1 MFSYAPPLARLIE
14 ELSKLPTVGPKTA
27 QRLAFHLL
35 SMSQQDA
42 EALATAILD
51 AKSRIRHCSICG
63 NITEAD
69 PCAICTSPQRD
80 QSVICVV
87 EDPRDV
93 AAMERIRE
101 FTGLY
106 HVLRGAISPLDGI
119 GPDDLRIAELLQR
132 VAPSGGQAPSGP
144 APLPPYLPLAGTGRP
159 GATGGD
165 RGGAPTGHRQAGG
178 AVREVIVAT
187 NPRVEGE
194 ATALYLS
201 KVLKPLGVRVTRIA
215 HGLPVGGDLEYAD
228 EVTLA
233 RALEGR
239 RDL

>member
-1 MFSYAPPLARLIE
+1 MFTYAPPLARLIE

-27 QRLAFHLL
+27 QRLAFYML
-35 SMSQQDA
+35 SMTAQDA
-42 EALATAILD
+42 EALAAAILE
-51 AKSRIRHCSICG
+51 AKRRIRHCSVCA

-69 PCAICTSPQRD
+69 PCALCTDPRRD

-87 EDPRDV
+87 ENPRDV
-93 AAMERIRE
+93 AAMERSRE
-101 FTGLY
+101 FKGLY
-106 HVLRGAISPLDGI
+106 HVLQGAISPLDGV
-119 GPDDLRIAELLQR
+119 GPDDLRIAELLR
-132 VAPSGGQAPSGP
+132 R
-144 APLPPYLPLAGTGRP
+144 LAGGT
-159 GATGGD
+159 
-165 RGGAPTGHRQAGG
+165 
-178 AVREVIVAT
+178 VREVIIAT

-201 KVLKPLGVRVTRIA
+201 KVIKPLEVKVTRIA

-239 RDL
+239 REL

>member
-27 QRLAFHLL
+27 QRLAFHML
-35 SMSQQDA
+35 SMTPQDA
-42 EALATAILD
+42 EALAAAILE
-51 AKSRIRHCSICG
+51 AKSRIRNCSICG

-69 PCAICTSPQRD
+69 PCVICTNPRRNP
-80 QSVICVV
+80 SVICVV

-93 AAMERIRE
+93 AAMERTRE
-101 FTGLY
+101 FSGLY
-106 HVLRGAISPLDGI
+106 HVLQGAISPLDGV
-119 GPDDLRIAELLQR
+119 GPDDLRIAELVER
-132 VAPSGGQAPSGP
+132 VT
-144 APLPPYLPLAGTGRP
+144 AGE
-159 GATGGD
+159 
-165 RGGAPTGHRQAGG
+165 
-178 AVREVIVAT
+178 VREVIVAT

>member
-27 QRLAFHLL
+27 QRLAFYML
-35 SMSQQDA
+35 SMTAQDA
-42 EALATAILD
+42 EALAAAILE
-51 AKSRIRHCSICG
+51 AKSRIRNCSVCG

-69 PCAICTSPQRD
+69 PCVICTNPQRN

-101 FTGLY
+101 FSGLY
-106 HVLRGAISPLDGI
+106 HVLQGAISPLDGV
-119 GPDDLRIAELLQR
+119 GPDDLRIDELVKR
-132 VAPSGGQAPSGP
+132 VT
-144 APLPPYLPLAGTGRP
+144 AGE
-159 GATGGD
+159 
-165 RGGAPTGHRQAGG
+165 
-178 AVREVIVAT
+178 VREVIVAT

>member
-1 MFSYAPPLARLIE
+1 MFAYAPPLARLIE
-14 ELSKLPTVGPKTA
+14 ELTKLPTIGPKTA
-27 QRLAFHLL
+27 QRLAFHVLA
-35 SMSQQDA
+35 MSQQDV
-42 EALATAILD
+42 EALAAAILE
-51 AKSRIRHCSICG
+51 AKSRIRSCSVCG

-69 PCAICTSPQRD
+69 PCGICTNPRRD
-80 QSVICVV
+80 RSVICVV
-87 EDPRDV
+87 EHPRDV
-93 AAMERIRE
+93 AAMERVRE

-106 HVLRGAISPLDGI
+106 HVLQGAISPLDGV
-119 GPDDLRIAELLQR
+119 GPDDLRIADLVQR
-132 VAPSGGQAPSGP
+132 VSGGG
-144 APLPPYLPLAGTGRP
+144 
-159 GATGGD
+159 
-165 RGGAPTGHRQAGG
+165 
-178 AVREVIVAT
+178 VREVIIAT

>member
-1 MFSYAPPLARLIE
+1 MFTYAPPLARLIE
-14 ELSKLPTVGPKTA
+14 ELSKLPTVGPRTA
-27 QRLAFHLL
+27 QRLAFFML
-35 SMSQQDA
+35 SMKAEEA
-42 EALATAILD
+42 EALASAILEC
-51 AKSRIRHCSICG
+51 KRRIRHCSVCG
-63 NITEAD
+63 NITEDD
-69 PCAICTSPQRD
+69 PCVFCTNGQRD
-80 QSVICVV
+80 RSVICVV

-93 AAMERIRE
+93 AAMERTRE
-101 FTGLY
+101 FKGVY

-132 VAPSGGQAPSGP
+132 VN
-144 APLPPYLPLAGTGRP
+144 
-159 GATGGD
+159 
-165 RGGAPTGHRQAGG
+165 AGG
-178 AVREVIVAT
+178 VREIIVAT

-233 RALEGR
+233 RSLEGR

>member
-1 MFSYAPPLARLIE
+1 MYTYAPPLARLIE
-14 ELSKLPTVGPKTA
+14 ELGKLPTVGPRTA
-27 QRLAFHLL
+27 QRLAFYML
-35 SMSQQDA
+35 SMRDEDA
-42 EALATAILD
+42 EALASAILD
-51 AKSRIRHCSICG
+51 CKRRIRHCSVCG

-69 PCAICTSPQRD
+69 PCVFCTNGQRD
-80 QSVICVV
+80 RSVICVV
-87 EDPRDV
+87 EDPRDI
-93 AAMERIRE
+93 AAMERTRE
-101 FTGLY
+101 FKGVY

-119 GPDDLRIAELLQR
+119 GPDDLRIAELLAR
-132 VAPSGGQAPSGP
+132 VAGGE
-144 APLPPYLPLAGTGRP
+144 
-159 GATGGD
+159 
-165 RGGAPTGHRQAGG
+165 
-178 AVREVIVAT
+178 VREVVVAT

>member
-1 MFSYAPPLARLIE
+1 MFAYAPPLARLIS
-14 ELSKLPTVGPKTA
+14 ELTKLPTIGPKTA
-27 QRLAFHLL
+27 QRLAFHILT
-35 SMSQQDA
+35 MNQHDV
-42 EALATAILD
+42 EALAAAILE
-51 AKSRIRHCSICG
+51 AKTRIRPCSVCG

-69 PCAICTSPQRD
+69 PCAICTDPRRD
-80 QSVICVV
+80 RSVICVV
-87 EDPRDV
+87 EQPRDV
-93 AAMERIRE
+93 AAMERVRE
-101 FTGLY
+101 FSGLY
-106 HVLRGAISPLDGI
+106 HVLQGAISPLDGV
-119 GPDDLRIAELLQR
+119 GPEDLRIAELLQR
-132 VAPSGGQAPSGP
+132 VA
-144 APLPPYLPLAGTGRP
+144 
-159 GATGGD
+159 TGG
-165 RGGAPTGHRQAGG
+165 
-178 AVREVIVAT
+178 VREVIIAT